1 MNTSSFIRATGALA
15 LSSMLALT
23 GCASMGTAT
32 NSVTQKVG
40 GIFGSKNDTTKAAT
54 GGAILGGA
62 IGCAGGAVLARV
74 IGGGHDML
82 KGCAAGA
89 AAGAVVGGVVSV
101 QVHKHELA
109 KAKALAD
116 EANAAGLKSEVAVR
130 QVEAKD
136 DAGKPVQ
143 TEALDQLAIDLPAA
157 KVKAHSPDVVRV
169 IGKASALADT
179 ASEPTTIRVEGT
191 ATQRAWIVGQV
202 RQGLKAG
209 STVKVEEADAVA
221 ARLVI
226 SPVPAPAV
234 AGSK

>member
-23 GCASMGTAT
+23 GCASMSTTT
-32 NSVTQKVG
+32 NNVTQKVG

-54 GGAILGGA
+54 GGAILG
-62 IGCAGGAVLARV
+62 CAGGAVLARV

-89 AAGAVVGGVVSV
+89 VVGGVVSV
-101 QVHKHELA
+101 HVHKHEVA
-109 KAKALAD
+109 KARALAD
-116 EANAAGLKSEVAVR
+116 EANAAGLKADVAVR

-157 KVKAHSPDVVRV
+157 KVKAHAPDVVRV
-169 IGKASALADT
+169 IGKSVALADT

-209 STVKVEEADAVA
+209 STVKVEEADATA

-226 SPVPAPAV
+226 SPVPAV